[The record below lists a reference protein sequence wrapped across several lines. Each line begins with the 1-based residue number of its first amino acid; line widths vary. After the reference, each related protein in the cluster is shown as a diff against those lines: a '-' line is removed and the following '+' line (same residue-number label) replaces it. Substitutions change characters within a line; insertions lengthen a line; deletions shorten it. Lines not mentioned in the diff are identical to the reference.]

1 MIDEEGRALTFGE
14 IAKEVGARWGKLNPR
29 QKGVWESRA
38 EKEKLQLKRRQ
49 AAREQ
54 QAADLRKGQ
63 AGEGQEEEE
72 GVAMTRPGKARALE
86 PKARHQWR
94 RGAADKQRP
103 NFGLKDRDR
112 SREGG
117 IASRHRVDASQNGR
131 SSKIQMRQAQEAKA
145 TKATATKAAAAKV
158 AAARE
163 AAQRKRPRPEEG
175 KEGFAAEQEKGAEKG
190 AQRERITM

>member
-1 MIDEEGRALTFGE
+1 
-14 IAKEVGARWGKLNPR
+14 
-29 QKGVWESRA
+29 
-38 EKEKLQLKRRQ
+38 
-49 AAREQ
+49 
-54 QAADLRKGQ
+54 
-63 AGEGQEEEE
+63 
-72 GVAMTRPGKARALE
+72 MTRPGKASALE

-145 TKATATKAAAAKV
+145 TKAAATKAAATT
-158 AAARE
+158 AAAVARG

-175 KEGFAAEQEKGAEKG
+175 KEGVVAEQEKGAEKG
-190 AQRERITM
+190 AQRERIMM